1 MGQKY
6 SLELKNDYYSL
17 AFYGFYLDSDEE
29 ELSAH
34 KNYKAASEMVKLH
47 SGIENEQED

>member
-1 MGQKY
+1 MATRY
-6 SLELKNDYYSL
+6 TLELKEDFYSL

-34 KNYKAASEMVKLH
+34 KNYKAASDLVKLH
-47 SGIENEQED
+47 SGIA